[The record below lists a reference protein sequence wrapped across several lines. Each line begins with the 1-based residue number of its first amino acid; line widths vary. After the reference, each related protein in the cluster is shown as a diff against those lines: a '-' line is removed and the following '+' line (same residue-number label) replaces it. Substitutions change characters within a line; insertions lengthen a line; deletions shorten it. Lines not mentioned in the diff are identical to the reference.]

1 MRKANLAMLASSL
14 AVLGGIFPER
24 PRRDALV
31 EEKLARLVMML
42 PGPPFVAFEQ
52 IRDRAAA
59 AGVDLSPEYLDDLAE
74 RVQAGGFE
82 LPEILAAIA
91 ERGKSPLRGS
101 SSYVVFDE
109 QVEFARPPIGKS
121 EETRRQERALQ
132 KQGVR
137 TIRAG
142 RKAEPA
148 KRKPS
153 GAKRLSRLSRW

>member
-1 MRKANLAMLASSL
+1 MYSASMRKSNLAMLASSL
-14 AVLGGIFPER
+14 SVLGGILPER

-42 PGPPFVAFEQ
+42 SGPPFVAFEQ

-82 LPEILAAIA
+82 LPEILAAID
-91 ERGKSPLRGS
+91 ERGKSPLRGATRYHAVLDES
-101 SSYVVFDE
+101 AGFELVPVVE
-109 QVEFARPPIGKS
+109 PPKIAKS
-121 EETRRQERALQ
+121 
-132 KQGVR
+132 
-137 TIRAG
+137 IRAG

-148 KRKPS
+148 KRKPAK
-153 GAKRLSRLSRW
+153 AKRLSRLSRW